1 MEIDPEIANAPVTK
15 ANVLRFIARGW
26 DDLQACLATLTEAQ
40 FTQPTDAAGW
50 TVKDHLIHLAVWEDG
65 LRDLLAGGSQR
76 EGMGLDAATWS
87 QDNDPINAVIQQ
99 RHRSLSLMDVRR
111 VSAESHAKLLAQIN
125 TLADADLMRPY
136 RTYDTQTD
144 EEQPVIGWIVG
155 NTFMHYAE
163 HKPWMLAI
171 AQQVE

>member
-1 MEIDPEIANAPVTK
+1 APVTK

-26 DDLQACLATLTEAQ
+26 DDLQGYLATLTEAQ

-65 LRDLLAGGSQR
+65 LRDLLSGGSQHA
-76 EGMGLDAATWS
+76 GMGLDAETWS
-87 QDNDPINAVIQQ
+87 QSNDRINDVIQQ
-99 RHRSLSLMDVRR
+99 RHRALSLADVRR
-111 VSAESHAKLLAQIN
+111 ISAESHARLLAQIN
-125 TLADADLMRPY
+125 TLEDADLTRPY
-136 RTYDTQTD
+136 RSYDTQTD

-163 HKPWMLAI
+163 HKPWMMAI
-171 AQQVE
+171 TQQAE